1 MFTKPSVNQIEQAYT
16 GNYQPLAQKVD
27 QDKKQHGGI
36 PHDLRQLLA
45 LNDIMEN
52 RESAGIQQ
60 ALNAPV
66 DMPTVAQSMQ
76 QMAQQAIQARMM
88 QQVQEQQ
95 RKDGKPMTVPPGV
108 PQPDMQPRGID
119 SIPTDVGSGYAAGGI
134 IGDVHHF
141 TNGGSAFLE
150 DLKGLKD
157 KVVGAFTESDEDK
170 EARRLQQKLQQE
182 GAGIGYFTDSS
193 EDYKKKAAVRDFVSK
208 YPNVTKIPEFQ
219 ADPVAYMNKVVNP
232 YVESK
237 DANNAEMV
245 KLFKQTENAKNTV
258 VPGVNAPPAANVK
271 PPAPPSPPKPATTR
285 DSAPMPAGERPAGG
299 LDQYLAT
306 PQKVLTTAMNVDPNQ
321 EMKDRM
327 AMYNQMVGQ
336 QPTTGIDRMM
346 AELERRKAK
355 IEGEEPKPGFGGL
368 MDYLGHIAGAGGKRW
383 QDAGYAGSVSMKNA
397 QKAREEQINALIEKG
412 IDLGQKKEDIGY
424 GFKKESYGLGIKA
437 LEDATK
443 RKYDA
448 AIAGETNALE
458 REKLKQQKEMD
469 LKKIAAMHVNPALQI
484 AAALQNAKTPEQR
497 EAIEKGIA
505 SVYGN
510 KPTGT
515 TSAMLNQYYDRLKDV
530 DKSFEGDI
538 RKFQGPKE
546 QQALED
552 AKKVK
557 YQEVYKDFAQY
568 GIGPMAQG
576 KSTAG
581 AETTGQVKFL
591 GYEK

>member
-1 MFTKPSVNQIEQAYT
+1 V
-16 GNYQPLAQKVD
+16 
-27 QDKKQHGGI
+27 H
-36 PHDLRQLLA
+36 
-45 LNDIMEN
+45 
-52 RESAGIQQ
+52 
-60 ALNAPV
+60 
-66 DMPTVAQSMQ
+66 
-76 QMAQQAIQARMM
+76 
-88 QQVQEQQ
+88 EQQ

-108 PQPDMQPRGID
+108 PQPDMQPQGID
-119 SIPTDVGSGYAAGGI
+119 SIPTNVGSGYAAGGI

-141 TNGGSAFLE
+141 VGGGSAFLE

-208 YPNVTKIPEFQ
+208 YPNVTKIPEFK
-219 ADPVAYMNKVVNP
+219 ADPVAYINKVVNP

-237 DANNAEMV
+237 DANNAEIV

-271 PPAPPSPPKPATTR
+271 PPAPPAPPKPATIR

-336 QPTTGIDRMM
+336 QPTTGIDRMI
-346 AELERRKAK
+346 AELDRRKAK
-355 IEGEEPKPGFGGL
+355 LEGEAPKPGFGGL

-383 QDAGYAGSVSMKNA
+383 QDAGYAGSVSLKNA
-397 QKAREEQINALIEKG
+397 NKAREDQINALIEKN
-412 IDLGQKKEDIGY
+412 IDLAQKKEDIGY
-424 GFKKESYGLGIKA
+424 GFKKESYGLGLKA
-437 LEDATK
+437 LEEATK
-443 RKYDA
+443 RKYDS
-448 AIAGETNALE
+448 AIALENNALE
-458 REKLKQQKEMD
+458 REKLKQQRD
-469 LKKIAAMHVNPALQI
+469 LELRKIAAMHINPALQI
-484 AAALQNAKTPEQR
+484 AAALQGAKTPEQTA
-497 EAIEKGIA
+497 AIEKGIA
-505 SVYGN
+505 GVYGN
-510 KPTGT
+510 RAEGSK
-515 TSAMLNQYYDRLKDV
+515 AQLLNQFYDRLGDI
-530 DKSFEGDI
+530 DKSFKGDI
-538 RKFQGPKE
+538 REFQGPKE
-546 QQALED
+546 KQALED
-552 AKKVK
+552 EKKTK
-557 YQEVYKDFAQY
+557 YQAIYRDFAQY